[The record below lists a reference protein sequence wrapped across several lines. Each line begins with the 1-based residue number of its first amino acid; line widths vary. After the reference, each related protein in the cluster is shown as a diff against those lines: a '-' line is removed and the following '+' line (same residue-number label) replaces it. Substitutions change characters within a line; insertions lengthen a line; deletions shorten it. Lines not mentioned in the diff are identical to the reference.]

1 MSSKGP
7 PMTKRFPNVRF
18 ETNPQHLDHPTLAFL
33 RDYWERKRGG
43 RSMPSRADIKP
54 SELKD
59 HLGWIIMVDVLPDAA
74 DFRYRLIGTLVT
86 QYFGGDATGKT
97 VSEAWA
103 PQGEEGVQGTLAIFR
118 YIVEKKVVLRAHGDT
133 DWNTIGLEN
142 FDCLYLPLSDDG
154 ETVNV
159 VLHAFVFD
167 EPEVLLARQI
177 ARANGN
183 QLLIVP
189 KQDAAGR

>member
-1 MSSKGP
+1 M
-7 PMTKRFPNVRF
+7 
-18 ETNPQHLDHPTLAFL
+18 
-33 RDYWERKRGG
+33 
-43 RSMPSRADIKP
+43 
-54 SELKD
+54 
-59 HLGWIIMVDVLPDAA
+59 
-74 DFRYRLIGTLVT
+74 
-86 QYFGGDATGKT
+86 
-97 VSEAWA
+97 
-103 PQGEEGVQGTLAIFR
+103 
-118 YIVEKKVVLRAHGDT
+118 LRAHGDT

-189 KQDAAGR
+189 KPGRPASSG